1 MEPPS
6 VPVSH
11 YKSGVTRSAQDNGP
25 ARPIKR
31 RGLLPRVKGKKPSTS
46 HSLTLWL
53 GKAER
58 AEAASRFPRLI
69 HPPSHKV
76 SIVYS
81 STEKHP
87 NHTIRLQGE
96 KRMLRFLPFTPN
108 LLLQH
113 ISKNKKRWNTW
124 LTGLKVKSMNFISS
138 TMRDLRCLMLFGRYL
153 LNLEMTFEYIF
164 AQTHIYVLLYF
175 ILFLLWLLFFLLFQK
190 FVMFFSPSVS
200 ECSYTPEIDC
210 TELWV
215 LF

>member
-1 MEPPS
+1 MQTPGLTMEPPS

-87 NHTIRLQGE
+87 NHTIRLEGE
-96 KRMLRFLPFTPN
+96 KKNAP
-108 LLLQH
+108 
-113 ISKNKKRWNTW
+113 ISTFYTKSAAAAHFKKQKKMEY
-124 LTGLKVKSMNFISS
+124 LTDWAKGKINEF
-138 TMRDLRCLMLFGRYL
+138 
-153 LNLEMTFEYIF
+153 YIF
-164 AQTHIYVLLYF
+164 DYARPQVSHAF
-175 ILFLLWLLFFLLFQK
+175 WKILPK
-190 FVMFFSPSVS
+190 P
-200 ECSYTPEIDC
+200 
-210 TELWV
+210 
-215 LF
+215 

>member
-1 MEPPS
+1 MGWVGGGAGEEGSWGGQTRPGPGCRRAWGVSDAVGGWNSVHITMQTPGLTMEPPS

-81 STEKHP
+81 SPEKHP
-87 NHTIRLQGE
+87 NHTIRLKGGKKTHQT
-96 KRMLRFLPFTPN
+96 FH
-108 LLLQH
+108 LLHQ
-113 ISKNKKRWNTW
+113 I
-124 LTGLKVKSMNFISS
+124 
-138 TMRDLRCLMLFGRYL
+138 RCCD
-153 LNLEMTFEYIF
+153 T
-164 AQTHIYVLLYF
+164 
-175 ILFLLWLLFFLLFQK
+175 FQK
-190 FVMFFSPSVS
+190 TTK
-200 ECSYTPEIDC
+200 YRILDW
-210 TELWV
+210 LG
-215 LF
+215 